1 MKHIW
6 HFEELSKGLLPAVG
20 GKNANLGE
28 MIQSGIRVPPGFA
41 ITTDCY
47 IHFIEQAGIRDKIFK
62 ILFDADLSDRKSLHG
77 ASSEIQSLIE
87 GASIPDDIQDAIEEG
102 YFSLCDLC
110 GKENLSV
117 AIRSSATAED
127 TPRASFAGQQDTYLC
142 VEGFEQVLDR
152 VRRCWASLF
161 TPRAI
166 IYRAKNA
173 FPHEK
178 VYMSVGV
185 QKMVNSRT
193 AGVMFTLN
201 PVNGDLSKII
211 IEGSWGLGE
220 AVVSGCVTP
229 DKFVVDKV
237 VYNILDR
244 FIGNKHTEYALDNKT
259 HQVLK
264 CEVDP
269 DRQRQVCLSD
279 EELIRLAEVG
289 KSIENYFGHPQDIE
303 WAFDRDI
310 MPPDNLF
317 MLQSRPETVW
327 SNKRSAPITKK
338 DSSYM
343 DYMADRFIEGW

>member
-6 HFEELSKGLLPAVG
+6 HFEELSKELLPAVG

-62 ILFDADLSDRKSLHG
+62 ILFHADPSDGKSLHG
-77 ASSEIQSLIE
+77 ASSEIRSLIE
-87 GASIPDDIQDAIEEG
+87 GAWIPGDIQDAIEEG

-152 VRRCWASLF
+152 VRKCWASLF
-161 TPRAI
+161 TARAI
-166 IYRAKNA
+166 SYRAKND

-178 VYMSVGV
+178 VHMSVGV

-237 VYNILDR
+237 IYNILDR
-244 FIGNKHTEYALDNKT
+244 FIGNKHTEYALDNET
-259 HQVLK
+259 HQILK
-264 CEVDP
+264 YEVDP
-269 DRQRQVCLSD
+269 DRQRRPCLSD

-289 KSIENYFGHPQDIE
+289 KSIEKYFGHPQDIE

-327 SNKRSAPITKK
+327 SNKRVESMTKK
-338 DSSYM
+338 DVSYM

>member
-1 MKHIW
+1 MRHIW
-6 HFEELSKGLLPAVG
+6 HFEELSKDLLSAVG

-28 MIQSGIRVPPGFA
+28 MIRSGIRVPPGFA

-47 IHFIEQAGIRDKIFK
+47 TQFIEQAGIRDKIFK
-62 ILFDADLSDRKSLHG
+62 ILFHADLSDGRSLHG
-77 ASSEIQSLIE
+77 ASSEIRSLIE
-87 GASIPDDIQDAIEEG
+87 GARIPDDIQVAIGEG
-102 YFSLCDLC
+102 YVSLCDHC
-110 GKENLSV
+110 GKKNLPV

-127 TPRASFAGQQDTYLC
+127 TSTASFAGQQDTYLW
-142 VEGFEQVLDR
+142 VKGFEPVLNR
-152 VRRCWASLF
+152 VRKCWASLF

-166 IYRAKNA
+166 SYRAKND

-178 VYMSVGV
+178 VHMSVGV

-201 PVNGDLSKII
+201 PVNGDLSKIV

-237 VYNILDR
+237 IYNILDR

-259 HQVLK
+259 RQILK
-264 CEVDP
+264 CDVDS
-269 DRQRQVCLSD
+269 DRQKRACLSD
-279 EELIRLAEVG
+279 EELILLAEIG
-289 KSIENYFGHPQDIE
+289 KSIEKYFGHPQDIE

-317 MLQSRPETVW
+317 ILQSRPETVW
-327 SNKRSAPITKK
+327 SNKRAESMTKK
-338 DSSYM
+338 GVSYM